1 MEQDFKFLLTLAP
14 IVALKV
20 SIQIATFTAFY
31 YHIKHKEKNLE
42 VNFLTLRLSENHGGS
57 AQSIENLAPFAHMYI
72 LFPYLISCDLKSH
85 LPFVESFFY
94 YKLKSSN
101 SFFET

>member
-72 LFPYLISCDLKSH
+72 LFPYLISCDLKISS
-85 LPFVESFFY
+85 SFCRKFLLLQI
-94 YKLKSSN
+94 KVFK
-101 SFFET
+101 FIF